1 MKKML
6 RYSIRCLWVNH
17 SRKKKN
23 VDLKRRMKYCVI
35 KNIINERFFFL
46 LKFNELTQL
55 TNFKSER
62 PKNAIKP

>member
-1 MKKML
+1 
-6 RYSIRCLWVNH
+6 
-17 SRKKKN
+17 
-23 VDLKRRMKYCVI
+23 MKYCVI